1 MAQHMIRNIFSI
13 SGRVSSLSARCIS
26 TTPIVNGKFQK
37 KFDTSMGAWGPLV
50 DGPDYTFL
58 DGRPT
63 PLRSGQRRRAK
74 QQKEVSEK
82 VLQLMKETNFAI
94 ERHQRLLHEEKEKKN
109 QILNEKLKPKGHK
122 LLKN

>member
-1 MAQHMIRNIFSI
+1 MAQLVIRNFFCI
-13 SGRVSSLSARCIS
+13 SGRVNSVSARCIS
-26 TTPIVNGKFQK
+26 TTPTVNGKFQK
-37 KFDTSMGAWGPLV
+37 KFDTSMGACGPLV
-50 DGPDYTFL
+50 DGPDYTFV

-63 PLRSGQRRRAK
+63 PLRSGQRRRAL

-94 ERHQRLLHEEKEKKN
+94 ERHQRLLREESEKRNK
-109 QILNEKLKPKGHK
+109 ILNEKLKPKGHN